1 MSQENVTGRHQFYTS
16 PMKRVRGGLLLAVLA
31 LLGLPGA
38 AWAAFPGADG
48 RIAFVKSQAATS
60 DIYTIRPDGS
70 GTERLTNDAAR
81 EGQLSWSASGYRLAY
96 VRGHQLFTI
105 GAHGGNPTQLAHE
118 TGGIRYPHYSP
129 NGRRIV
135 FATWVAH
142 ESRIVTIR
150 SDGSDRRRVVSGEA
164 LDSPS
169 YSPNGKRIV
178 FRGLFRGKQDG
189 IWTIKPDGSGLQRLT
204 RNPYRDVYPEWAP
217 DGRHIL
223 FLRCNDP
230 DQWDCTVNL
239 PDGGL
244 QLMRADG
251 SHRRTIARFYDGFTP
266 PIFSPSGDRI
276 ALVHTESQY
285 FDEDFC
291 SDIFTITLGGTNQGP
306 ITDYCEH
313 YFDDGTREFAGQPS
327 WQPIPAG

>member
-1 MSQENVTGRHQFYTS
+1 
-16 PMKRVRGGLLLAVLA
+16 MKTVRGGLLLVVGLLA
-31 LLGLPGA
+31 LLVFPA
-38 AWAAFPGADG
+38 ACWGAFPGANG
-48 RIAFVKSQAATS
+48 RIAFVKSHAATS

-70 GTERLTNDAAR
+70 GTERLTNDVAP

-118 TGGIRYPHYSP
+118 IGGIRYPHYSP

-150 SDGSDRRRVVSGEA
+150 SDGNDRRRVVSGEA

-178 FRGLFRGKQDG
+178 FRGVFRGKQDG

-204 RNPYRDVYPEWAP
+204 RNPDRDLFPEWAP

-230 DQWDCTVNL
+230 DQWDCVLFPN
-239 PDGGL
+239 GGL
-244 QLMRADG
+244 KLIRADG
-251 SHRRTIARFYDGFTP
+251 SHMRKLNVPPGAFWP
-266 PIFSPSGDRI
+266 PIFSPAGDRI
-276 ALVHTESQY
+276 AVVYQESQY
-285 FDEDFC
+285 FDEIFC
-291 SDIFTITLGGTNQGP
+291 SDIQTFTPSGSDQGP
-306 ITDYCEH
+306 VTDYCEQYH
-313 YFDDGTREFAGQPS
+313 SSGVRNEATQPA
-327 WQPIPAG
+327 WQPVPAP